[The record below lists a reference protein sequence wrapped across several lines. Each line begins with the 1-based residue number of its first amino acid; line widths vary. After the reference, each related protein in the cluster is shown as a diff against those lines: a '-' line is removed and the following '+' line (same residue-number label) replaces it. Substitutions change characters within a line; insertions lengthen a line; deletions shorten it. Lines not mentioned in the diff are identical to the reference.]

1 MEYEQERLW
10 LFEWLPQEH
19 AVRPLMNFMLAEHG
33 WRNPVRLISR
43 DYLGIGTVRTH
54 DSPLARLTA
63 HMREP
68 AGPDYFPAPAT
79 PPDPVAVMVSRND
92 LQYLLAHVSDE
103 IHGAPDHRHWE
114 LPVLKDTIARL
125 SLAAHTPMP
134 GEGEDDDST
143 G

>member
-33 WRNPVRLISR
+33 WRNPVRLIGW
-43 DYLGIGTVRTH
+43 DYLGIGTVTW
-54 DSPLARLTA
+54 
-63 HMREP
+63 
-68 AGPDYFPAPAT
+68 PDYFPAPAT

-92 LQYLLAHVSDE
+92 LQYLLAHVADE

-114 LPVLKDTIARL
+114 LPMLKDTIARL